1 MVEFTTSPTEQTTA
15 VTDLVLAAVALAG
28 SAFLV
33 AIRRADPWKARV
45 WAIAFAALAAG
56 AFGGAIVHGV
66 ELDSRTREYLWMQIH
81 LALGFSVALFA
92 VGAARDLWGEPAG
105 RRLLPA
111 PLGAAVV
118 FFAITRLFH
127 GAFFVFLI
135 YEAAA
140 MLAALA
146 IYTHLALRKHFP
158 GAGWMVAGI
167 VLTLAASVA
176 QASRVGPFTLVW
188 EFDHNGVFHVVQTV
202 ALFALLAG
210 LRAGLAG
217 RPG

>member
-1 MVEFTTSPTEQTTA
+1 MVEFTAIAAEQTTA
-15 VTDLVLAAVALAG
+15 FTDLVLAAAALGGA
-28 SAFLV
+28 AYLM
-33 AIRRADPWKARV
+33 AIRQADPWKARV
-45 WAIAFAALAAG
+45 WACAFAALAVG
-56 AFGGAIVHGV
+56 ALGGAVVHGTV
-66 ELDSRTREYLWMQIH
+66 LAPRARETLWMQIH
-81 LALGFSVALFA
+81 LALGFSIALFA
-92 VGAARDLWGEPAG
+92 VGAARDLWGEPTA

-118 FFAITRLFH
+118 FFAVTRIFH

-146 IYTHLALRKHFP
+146 VYVHLAYRQSLP

-167 VLTLAASVA
+167 VLSLAAAAA
-176 QASRVGPFTLVW
+176 QAARVGPFTLVW
-188 EFDHNGVFHVVQTV
+188 EFDHNGAFHVVQAV

-210 LRAGLAG
+210 LRAGLAV